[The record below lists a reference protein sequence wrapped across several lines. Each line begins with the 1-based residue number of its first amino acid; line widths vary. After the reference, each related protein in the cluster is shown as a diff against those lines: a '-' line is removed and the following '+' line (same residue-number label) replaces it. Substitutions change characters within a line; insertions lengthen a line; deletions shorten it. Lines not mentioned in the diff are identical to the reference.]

1 MQEAGPVNFMR
12 TLLIIILFYY
22 AFKLIARY
30 VMPFFLKRFITK
42 MQDRA
47 QQHYNGHQQ
56 TNTNVGETSI
66 DKKPANQNQSNNS
79 VGEYVDYEEVD
90 EHES

>member
-12 TLLIIILFYY
+12 TILIILAVYY

-30 VMPFFLKRFITK
+30 VLPFILKRAINK

-47 QQHYNGHQQ
+47 QQQHGNQQ
-56 TNTNVGETSI
+56 EDTNVNVGETSI
-66 DKKPANQNQSNNS
+66 DKKPSKQQQGKNS
-79 VGEYVDYEEVD
+79 VGEYVDYEDVD
-90 EHES
+90 